1 MNAQLVAE
9 YFLQKDV
16 KKSQVVYLAK
26 YEKKLFNDVFV
37 AYNNGPVVE
46 SIMNSYG
53 SLIEKNNSLVID
65 EKIKNFLDKIYMSL
79 ENVSYEELIEIT
91 LNGLNCVI
99 RHIMRQ

>member
-1 MNAQLVAE
+1 M
-9 YFLQKDV
+9 
-16 KKSQVVYLAK
+16 KKSC
-26 YEKKLFNDVFV
+26 
-37 AYNNGPVVE
+37 
-46 SIMNSYG
+46 
-53 SLIEKNNSLVID
+53 LIEKNNSLVID